1 MAAGRKLL
9 CLRLVSLPSPLSAT
23 SRVLP
28 GPYGCKSVCVCVCEQ
43 VCVRCEVHVCCCQSN
58 QSGCLQL
65 CCSVLDSMGGAE
77 S

>member
-9 CLRLVSLPSPLSAT
+9 RLRLVSLFPRAPQAESFQ
-23 SRVLP
+23 VLMAAR
-28 GPYGCKSVCVCVCEQ
+28 VCVCEQ
-43 VCVRCEVHVCCCQSN
+43 VCVRCEVHVCCCQRN